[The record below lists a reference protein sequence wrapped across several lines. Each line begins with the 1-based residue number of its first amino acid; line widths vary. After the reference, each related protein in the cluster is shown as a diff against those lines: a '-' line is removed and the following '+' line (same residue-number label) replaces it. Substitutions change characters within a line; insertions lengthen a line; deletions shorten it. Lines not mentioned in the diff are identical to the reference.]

1 MSWYIRYVNKDSHFV
16 KNTEYTTIQMI
27 MTCHLMTWILN
38 LRYIH
43 KRQGDTS
50 RCTCFNAL
58 TINKKKQPKI
68 PKLAPSFPGYYFK
81 KPAPLWYSGA
91 MKPGTTFFTHFISIW
106 LDNSS
111 NTKCCSNK
119 CQNYWVQVQRTDFS
133 AKITNS
139 VKLVTISVKFWS

>member
-1 MSWYIRYVNKDSHFV
+1 
-16 KNTEYTTIQMI
+16 MI

-43 KRQGDTS
+43 KRQRDTS

-58 TINKKKQPKI
+58 TINKKNNPKSQNLHPHFQVTI
-68 PKLAPSFPGYYFK
+68 SRNQLPFDIQEQRNQALLF
-81 KPAPLWYSGA
+81 L
-91 MKPGTTFFTHFISIW
+91 HILFISIW

-139 VKLVTISVKFWS
+139 VKLVTISVKF